1 MKKPNV
7 IKNIVI
13 VIGILAL
20 AMVCSLFMQ
29 RLDIQKHSTTIF
41 VFAVFLISLWTDG
54 YLYGVISSFIGML
67 AVNYAFTYP
76 YFEWDFIT
84 TSNFISALIMAIIAI
99 LTGTLTTKLKE
110 HEAMKDESERE
121 RMRANLLRAIS
132 HDLRTPLTTIYSA
145 SSTLREK
152 KQSLTEEQKDK
163 ILRSIQEDSKW
174 LTRMVEN
181 LLSITKIDE
190 GRIKIIKTSTVL
202 DELIDSVMMKFK
214 NDYPEQKIVI
224 ELPDDIVII
233 PMDAILIEQVLVNLL
248 ENAVC
253 HAEGMTKL
261 VLRVFTLGNQAVF
274 EVEDDGCGIRKDRI
288 STIFTGSYKAMEDSS
303 DTQKRNAGI
312 GLSVCATII
321 KAHGGDI
328 SAENKKDGGAIFR
341 FRLHKEDE
349 VDDE

>member
-110 HEAMKDESERE
+110 HEAMKAESERE

-274 EVEDDGCGIRKDRI
+274 EVEDDGCGIQKDRI

>member
-1 MKKPNV
+1 MKKQNIIKNV
-7 IKNIVI
+7 IIAA
-13 VIGILAL
+13 GILVL

-54 YLYGVISSFIGML
+54 YIYGVISSFVGML

-84 TSNFISALIMAIIAI
+84 TSNFVSALIMATIAI

-110 HEAMKDESERE
+110 HEAMKAESERE

-152 KQSLTEEQKDK
+152 KGSLTEEQKDT

-181 LLSITKIDE
+181 LLSITKIDD
-190 GRIKIIKTSTVL
+190 GRVKIIKTPTVL

-214 NDYPEQKIVI
+214 NDYPEQEITV
-224 ELPDDIVII
+224 ELPDGIVII

-248 ENAVC
+248 ENAIC
-253 HAEGMTKL
+253 HAEGMKTL
-261 VLRVFTLGNQAVF
+261 ILRVFTLGDQAVF
-274 EVEDDGCGIRKDRI
+274 EVEDDGCGIRKDRLG
-288 STIFTGSYKAMEDSS
+288 TIFTGSYKAMEDSS
-303 DTQKRNAGI
+303 DRQKRNAGI

-328 SAENKKDGGAIFR
+328 SAENKKSGGAIFR
-341 FRLHKEDE
+341 FMLHKEDGS
-349 VDDE
+349 DDE